1 MSPDCSCILS
11 VYCYCLVPA
20 FLNGCWKP
28 IIVFCIGLWCPWR
41 MDETVGTSWK
51 PCRIVKGTITID
63 IIDTNLYNTLF
74 CTLLLRWTSLLNNN
88 MRKNTSIFI
97 FVFFF
102 SHFMFSVNPP
112 LNHNNY
118 ICFHQPL
125 MRPNGHHSKVP
136 QTKLIIL
143 NTPTRTH
150 THTEREK

>member
-1 MSPDCSCILS
+1 
-11 VYCYCLVPA
+11 
-20 FLNGCWKP
+20 
-28 IIVFCIGLWCPWR
+28 
-41 MDETVGTSWK
+41 
-51 PCRIVKGTITID
+51 
-63 IIDTNLYNTLF
+63 
-74 CTLLLRWTSLLNNN
+74 

-150 THTEREK
+150 TERERNNTEFTVPGCDGEQQRWISSEGRDHWFYVHYVILPCPLDLIHRNNAKRRRPSSGRC